1 MVKDEEKT
9 QDRKRLKILE
19 KHNGHCNAENL
30 DLREIRDREYVFGYF
45 PCVLLEVEGW
55 KITDN

>member
-30 DLREIRDREYVFGYF
+30 DLKEIRDREYVFGYF
-45 PCVLLEVEGW
+45 HVYYWRLKGGR
-55 KITDN
+55 